1 LRAILLTIQENLG
14 SVSLA
19 TIETDAKPVTSQHER
34 RTHPRQQVGWPGR
47 VTSGPKDLACTV
59 RDISVGGA
67 RVECA
72 EQFRAW
78 TVVTLHIENFGKFHA
93 RVVWTQPPFMGLQFL
108 DAARAAIQRA
118 ATST

>member
-1 LRAILLTIQENLG
+1 MAP
-14 SVSLA
+14 
-19 TIETDAKPVTSQHER
+19 IETDVKPVVDRSER
-34 RTHPRQQVGWPGR
+34 RAHPRQSVGWPAR

-59 RDISVGGA
+59 SDLSVGGA

-72 EQFRAW
+72 EAFRPW

-93 RVVWTQPPFMGLQFL
+93 RVVWVQAPHMGLQFL

-118 ATST
+118 ASST